1 MNFHRV
7 AKIDQLGRGWFCQTL
22 AMTTKTIPEYLED
35 ERKKNCDAQLR
46 IEEEAARIQPM
57 HHGRHGT
64 AKQPV
69 RELPSQVKAATKA
82 RKTATQARKKSRT
95 ARNSATKVRKAA

>member
-1 MNFHRV
+1 V
-7 AKIDQLGRGWFCQTL
+7 AKIAQLGQGEFCQTP

-35 ERKKNCDAQLR
+35 ERQKNWDAQLR

-57 HHGRHGT
+57 HHGRHCT

-69 RELPSQVKAATKA
+69 RELPSVVKAATRA
-82 RKTATQARKKSRT
+82 RKTATQAPKKSRT
-95 ARNSATKVRKAA
+95 ARKSATKVRNAA